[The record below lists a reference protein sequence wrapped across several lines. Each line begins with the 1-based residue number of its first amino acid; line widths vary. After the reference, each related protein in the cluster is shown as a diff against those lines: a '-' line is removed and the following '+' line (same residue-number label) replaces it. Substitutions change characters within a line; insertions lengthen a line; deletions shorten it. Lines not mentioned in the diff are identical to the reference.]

1 MEEYKV
7 VIFVTIWLILSGLVG
22 NMGKNKLIGFNNAF
36 LSSILLSPVIG
47 YITVLLSPPEPI
59 EELTKLSVTDRF
71 KYSLESAKRA
81 AYKGETDKAI
91 SLFKDTLNYL
101 ENDYDMIRIE
111 AEQNR
116 QALIM
121 QISGGIKVLEQER
134 TN

>member
-7 VIFVTIWLILSGLVG
+7 VVFVIVWFILSALVA
-22 NMGKNKLIGFNNAF
+22 NLGKNKQIGFNNTF
-36 LSSILLSPVIG
+36 LASLLLSPVIG
-47 YITVLLSPPEPI
+47 YIFVLLSPPEPI
-59 EELTKLSVTDRF
+59 EELTQTTITDRF
-71 KYSLESAKRA
+71 KYSLDRANRA
-81 AYKGETDKAI
+81 AFMGQTDKAI

-134 TN
+134 AN

>member
-81 AYKGETDKAI
+81 VYKGETDKAI

-121 QISGGIKVLEQER
+121 QITGGIKVLEQKSK
-134 TN
+134 